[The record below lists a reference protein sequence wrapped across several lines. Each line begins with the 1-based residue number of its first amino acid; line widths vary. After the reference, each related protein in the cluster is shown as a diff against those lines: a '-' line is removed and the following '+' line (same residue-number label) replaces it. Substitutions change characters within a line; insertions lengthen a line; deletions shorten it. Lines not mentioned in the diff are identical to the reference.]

1 MGSLVLPIIYSVA
14 TGFVVG
20 GIFTLLK
27 FPIPAPPTFQGIAG
41 IVGVWLGFVTL
52 KNLLGR

>member
-1 MGSLVLPIIYSVA
+1 MLAVIYSVV
-14 TGFVVG
+14 TGFIVG
-20 GIFTLLK
+20 GIFTLFK
-27 FPIPAPPTFQGIAG
+27 FPIPAPQSFQGIAG